1 MKKRIL
7 TIIAAIVVPC
17 ILAYI
22 LARLMTPTPEA
33 LFMKKMKYYFNTEDF
48 YTEQEYQASG
58 EFFKVKQAKVKDN
71 YYLVLKDD
79 SNEEIFLNLEG
90 SNVYY
95 GFSDKVVS
103 VPKSQFEDNK
113 SLFLIDK
120 ISLKDINAKSI
131 ALDKD
136 KKGLYYTFSMNDGRN
151 FAVLF
156 EKGKLVEL
164 KAFDIE
170 YLPHVSPQAADT
182 MSGEIT
188 VKYSQ
193 WETPS
198 DMSKVV
204 KLSNTAQIYSLDEL
218 ASSDGDLNE
227 LKRIVG
233 LLDEYDEDSDDE
245 DDGGYEEDDDNWQ
258 NQSDG
263 NNGNPDFEVL
273 DF

>member
-188 VKYSQ
+188 VKYSK

-245 DDGGYEEDDDNWQ
+245 DDGGYDEDDDNWQ

-263 NNGNPDFEVL
+263 DNGNPDFEVL